1 MGTGTE
7 DEGTV
12 PVLAMSSPVKTTSPT
27 STMDASS
34 LDNSHVRSDSEEYES
49 DDSIEITP
57 KQPIN
62 QAPDPLIEENFDENL
77 PSTVSLLTTP
87 DGVKVYLVGTAH
99 FSIESQDDVSKVIRN
114 VRPHIV
120 MVELCRS
127 RASILQMDEET
138 IEREAKNI
146 TFEKIMAT
154 VKENGVFHGLMYTLF
169 LNLSAQLTKELGMAP
184 GGEFRRALAEVRML
198 PNCVI
203 HFGDRPIQVT
213 LKRALSFLS
222 WWQSIRLVWHLAFS
236 KNPTTKEEVEK
247 CKQKDLLDQMLKEMS
262 GEFPE
267 LGRVFVEE
275 RDMYLTYSLQLATRH
290 QPRRL
295 TPTAVE
301 QTRVVGIVGIGHM
314 PGITKLWGTI
324 KDADIPP
331 IMTIPP
337 PSRTG
342 KVVKY
347 TLKVCAVSL
356 FVWGAYKLL
365 APRALSDAVNQV
377 PRKARSIM
385 KQVNSLLNQVEVYEA
400 SLIHR

>member
-7 DEGTV
+7 DEGH
-12 PVLAMSSPVKTTSPT
+12 PENMNSPKKD
-27 STMDASS
+27 STMTNNVEVVSP
-34 LDNSHVRSDSEEYES
+34 DNSLLRSESDDYES
-49 DDSIEITP
+49 DNSIEVSPKTP
-57 KQPIN
+57 SPHL
-62 QAPDPLIEENFDENL
+62 PDPLIVENFDENL
-77 PSTVSLLTTP
+77 PSTVTLLTTP

-99 FSIESQDDVSKVIRN
+99 FSIESQDDVSTVIRN

-198 PNCVI
+198 PNCII

-213 LKRALSFLS
+213 LKRALSVLS
-222 WWQSIRLVWHLAFS
+222 WWQSLRLVWHLAFS

-295 TPTAVE
+295 NPAVVE

-331 IMTIPP
+331 ILMIPP

-342 KVVKY
+342 QVVKA
-347 TLKVCAVSL
+347 TAKVCVVGLA
-356 FVWGAYKLL
+356 VWGAYKLF
-365 APRALSDAVNQV
+365 APKALSDAVNQM
-377 PRKARSIM
+377 PRNVITFIQSH
-385 KQVNSLLNQVEVYEA
+385 VS
-400 SLIHR
+400 H